1 MNHKKEKRRS
11 NYIKISQ
18 MTGKPSSMKI
28 GYKCLG
34 YLTSLPNADLQ
45 MHKANRFSN
54 KKNVGLNI
62 SRPKVEKW
70 EGHQS
75 LGGWLASGGFFVFVV
90 FGGWIGGRR
99 LKMGNDEEPWENL
112 EKTYSEKNR
121 P

>member
-1 MNHKKEKRRS
+1 
-11 NYIKISQ
+11 
-18 MTGKPSSMKI
+18 
-28 GYKCLG
+28 
-34 YLTSLPNADLQ
+34 

-75 LGGWLASGGFFVFVV
+75 LGVWLASGGFFVFVV

-99 LKMGNDEEPWENL
+99 LKMGNDEEPWKKIGENTQL
-112 EKTYSEKNR
+112 FKNR